1 MHDLEIGGVELQPNY
16 GPGQAGDF
24 GGANCFDSNLK
35 TACRPNT
42 ASEKSAI
49 SLELKGPCFETTK
62 TCPQFDIKSITIYTP
77 TVNVQGYQAGTH
89 NIKVSLRTSSKKG
102 KLASACLWCWTI
114 VFITNKLVLQNVWN
128 PKITLQYLFVRINH
142 PQVIVSSTF
151 ERNDVD
157 GSLLGEYTGD
167 MPLDQKFDI
176 TYDSGYLRGRWITI
190 LDDQA
195 PSSLTVAEIRIY
207 GSKYIS
213 EYVHVAL

>member
-1 MHDLEIGGVELQPNY
+1 M
-16 GPGQAGDF
+16 
-24 GGANCFDSNLK
+24 
-35 TACRPNT
+35 
-42 ASEKSAI
+42 
-49 SLELKGPCFETTK
+49 
-62 TCPQFDIKSITIYTP
+62 
-77 TVNVQGYQAGTH
+77 
-89 NIKVSLRTSSKKG
+89 
-102 KLASACLWCWTI
+102 
-114 VFITNKLVLQNVWN
+114 FITNKLVLQNVWN

-195 PSSLTVAEIRIY
+195 PSSLTVAEIRVY